1 MNSRFYRTNFRFAA
15 ERYEEWQSGRCISRG
30 NLSTEILAE
39 VHNDE
44 IRFKLDDIGDIKILR
59 SFSFEIFS
67 DDYCILPDRIQ
78 YSHNTSDF
86 NPIKPIICHIFY
98 EGEHMDY
105 IRFAMTNPDRIV
117 EFYGELVECGQ
128 PAKGIPNK
136 EKNNCTIVSADNILN
151 ELRKYGMENT
161 DAIMERAV
169 NLYNDNSDC
178 ASINQVMAIVESLK
192 LFIETYRY
200 DEDKYSEGGSPLKPK
215 ILMFIALCNYKIN
228 NIYRAYCIA
237 KQGLKAGDDAIENSV
252 FVGIPRQIYG
262 EDTLKE
268 IVGIIE
274 ANYMNEVRNCSNY
287 DIDPTEVD
295 TKQIEKIIG
304 NSTPS
309 KQQIKLLIENIS
321 LIQEQ
326 FSKAGELMG
335 DTLQSFQINL
345 VFETFK
351 MPLYFAW
358 QGYKYGWHT
367 DFCKEGDSLIPFM
380 MFEADM
386 KNNVNN
392 LITALRQ
399 QSPFADIEKNSAITK
414 GLISIYSIFLTDL
427 EKGKFKF

>member
-1 MNSRFYRTNFRFAA
+1 
-15 ERYEEWQSGRCISRG
+15 
-30 NLSTEILAE
+30 
-39 VHNDE
+39 
-44 IRFKLDDIGDIKILR
+44 
-59 SFSFEIFS
+59 
-67 DDYCILPDRIQ
+67 
-78 YSHNTSDF
+78 
-86 NPIKPIICHIFY
+86 
-98 EGEHMDY
+98 
-105 IRFAMTNPDRIV
+105 MTNPDRIV

-128 PAKGIPNK
+128 PAKKIRNK
-136 EKNNCTIVSADNILN
+136 AKNNSIIVSADNILN

-161 DAIMERAV
+161 YAIMERAV

-178 ASINQVMAIVESLK
+178 ASIDQVMAIVESLK
-192 LFIETYRY
+192 LFIETYRH
-200 DEDKYSEGGSPLKPK
+200 DEDEYREGSSLLKPK

-228 NIYRAYCIA
+228 NINRAYCIA
-237 KQGLKAGDDAIENSV
+237 KQGLDAVDDAIENSV
-252 FVGIPRQIYG
+252 FVGIPRQMYG

-274 ANYMNEVRNCSNY
+274 ANYMNEVRNCSYY

-295 TKQIEKIIG
+295 TKQMEKIIR

-309 KQQIKLLIENIS
+309 KQQIKLLIETIS
-321 LIQEQ
+321 QIQKQ
-326 FSKAGELMG
+326 FSKAGEQMG
-335 DTLQSFQINL
+335 DALQSFQINQ

-367 DFCKEGDSLIPFM
+367 DFCKEGDSLVPFM

-392 LITALRQ
+392 LITALRE
-399 QSPFADIEKNSAITK
+399 QSPFADIERNSAITK
-414 GLISIYSIFLTDL
+414 GLISIYSIFLTDI